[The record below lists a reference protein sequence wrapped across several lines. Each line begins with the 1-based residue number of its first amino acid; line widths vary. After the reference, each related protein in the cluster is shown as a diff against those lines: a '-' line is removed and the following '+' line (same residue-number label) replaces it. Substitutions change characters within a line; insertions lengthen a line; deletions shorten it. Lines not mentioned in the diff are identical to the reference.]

1 MSFCDSQATS
11 NHLSNYK
18 KSTNDL
24 MGKKM
29 EGYDNAAMAGLNEI
43 IEMAVR
49 EFQEQPAMQFQA
61 EIWQQEYSFSTWQ
74 SQKDP
79 S

>member
-1 MSFCDSQATS
+1 
-11 NHLSNYK
+11 
-18 KSTNDL
+18 
-24 MGKKM
+24 M